1 MQIAQ
6 PARRSLFTKQQDEA
20 APVRSQRPEA
30 HSSPQLAKARSA
42 GKATSKAA
50 SREAKAVDLGRL
62 KRLGFATLAECLLSA
77 PKEYRDFTAPKLQVL
92 QAEIGRPGYFIL
104 RLGARALFDR
114 KGNTVKFAPKA
125 YRIQMDCVDGDGVP
139 VRVVA
144 FGNVWPFLTLESG
157 EDIHLYGTLKEWRG
171 NFEVA
176 SPILVQPEQRGKIA
190 SIYKGKQGQVSAE
203 TLSEGVARAL
213 DRLDE
218 AGVLLL
224 AQAGLRTQDFARI
237 YGVDDPR
244 KLLWALHRPKTV
256 GLGLR
261 ARLIAQKMSADT
273 VARRAAAAKTR
284 PAVAKSAIAID
295 KQFLGSLVA
304 DLPYPLTEDQR
315 RCVDEIVED
324 LRSAF
329 PMRRLLSGDVGT
341 GKSITFMLPIAA
353 AYEAGAEIAVLAPSL
368 PVAEQ
373 LAKEM
378 GELFPGLPV
387 SLVTAGEKITEGVCI
402 GTTALLN
409 AAKRAKKAFDLVV
422 VDEQHKFSV
431 DQKLALVGR
440 STNLLEATAT
450 AIPRSLALINF
461 GGMDVSILRECPV
474 KKEIET
480 VVVDDEAMPDVLEF
494 TSKDI
499 LAGGGQLAVI
509 YPLVDGAGDAES
521 SERDS
526 DGRESVLGAAQ
537 MWEKRFPGRV
547 AVLHGRMTKEEKSDV
562 IRGMHEQRFQVLI
575 SSTVIE
581 VGITL
586 PSLQAIIIESPE
598 RYGLSQLHQLRG
610 RLARK
615 GGSGTMFLHVG
626 PHVQPEA
633 MERLRMLE
641 SCNDGFSL
649 AEMDMGIRGFG
660 EVEDDAQVQ
669 TGTARALFHGVELT
683 HEDIRSAAVKMG
695 LVV

>member
-6 PARRSLFTKQQDEA
+6 PARRSLFTKQPDEQA
-20 APVRSQRPEA
+20 LVGVRRAEARPLSQPVKPA
-30 HSSPQLAKARSA
+30 VAKKARSQ
-42 GKATSKAA
+42 TSP
-50 SREAKAVDLGRL
+50 RESSGNDIGRL
-62 KRLGFATLAECLLSA
+62 KRLGFSTLAECLLSA
-77 PKEYRDFTAPKLQVL
+77 PKEYRDFTAPKRRILQGEV
-92 QAEIGRPGYFIL
+92 GRPGYFVL
-104 RLGARALFDR
+104 KLGERALFDR
-114 KGNTVKFAPKA
+114 KGNQTKFAPKA
-125 YRIQMDCVDGDGVP
+125 YRIQMECVDEEGIP

-144 FGNVWPFLTLESG
+144 FGNVWPFLPLERG
-157 EDIHLYGTLKEWRG
+157 EALHVYGTLKEWRG

-176 SPILVQPEQRGKIA
+176 SPILVQPEQRGQIA

-203 TLSEGVARAL
+203 VLSEGVSRAL
-213 DRLDE
+213 SRLDE

-224 AQAGLRTQDFARI
+224 AQAGLRTQEFARL

-256 GLGLR
+256 ALGLR

-273 VARRAAAAKTR
+273 VARRAAAAKSR

-295 KQFLGSLVA
+295 KQFLASLIA
-304 DLPYPLTEDQR
+304 DLPYPLTTDQR
-315 RCVDEIVED
+315 RCVEEITED

-450 AIPRSLALINF
+450 AIPRSQALINF

-480 VVVDDEAMPDVLEF
+480 VIVDDESMPDVLEF

-499 LAGGGQLAVI
+499 LATGGQLAVI
-509 YPLVDGAGDAES
+509 YPLVDGAGDSES

-537 MWEKRFPGRV
+537 IWEKRFPGKV
-547 AVLHGRMTKEEKSDV
+547 AILHGRMTKEEKSDV
-562 IRGMHEQRFQVLI
+562 IRGMHEQRFKVLI

-633 MERLRMLE
+633 MERLHILE

-660 EVEDDAQVQ
+660 EVEDDAQAQ
-669 TGTARALFHGVELT
+669 TGSARALFHGVELT
-683 HEDIRSAAVKMG
+683 HKDIHSAAVKMG
-695 LVV
+695 LTV